1 VCVEKTILTWLGFCF
16 ITAWIMNKTAKI
28 VVLSVLAVGMVVF
41 ASLFFTSYGRFMD
54 DMNRA
59 ADRDQVEVLTQ
70 TGRPRIAAT
79 GYTGVMVMGAFF
91 VVFTLGF
98 GIYGAHELTH
108 FISERTVKHLYDDVA
123 EVTGKDYDAAEDAW
137 ANGNYLEAIS
147 MMRDYLKQ
155 NPRQVHVAIRI
166 AEIYEKDL
174 KNHLAAALEYE
185 EVLKSKLAPEQWA
198 WMAIHLC
205 NLYMSGLN
213 QKDKAI
219 ALLLRIDAEY
229 GQTTAAD
236 KARKRLAMFA
246 TEAVNS
252 GELTG
257 VAAEPIE
264 EIPPPPAATV
274 AEEGPREHLPLKKTR
289 KIKL

>member
-1 VCVEKTILTWLGFCF
+1 V
-16 ITAWIMNKTAKI
+16 A
-28 VVLSVLAVGMVVF
+28 F
-41 ASLFFTSYGRFMD
+41 A
-54 DMNRA
+54 
-59 ADRDQVEVLTQ
+59 
-70 TGRPRIAAT
+70 
-79 GYTGVMVMGAFF
+79 
-91 VVFTLGF
+91 LGF
-98 GIYGAHELTH
+98 GIFGAHELSH

-147 MMRDYLKQ
+147 MMRDYLTQ
-155 NPRQVHVAIRI
+155 NPRQIHVSIRI

-174 KNHLAAALEYE
+174 KNPLAAALEYE
-185 EVLKSKLAPEQWA
+185 EVLKNKLPPEQWA

-264 EIPPPPAATV
+264 ETPPPPEVT
-274 AEEGPREHLPLKKTR
+274 EEEPQEFLPLKKTQ